1 MQRRSQT
8 LRGFTIVE
16 LLVVISIIAILASLT
31 SIGLSQ
37 AGKTARQTT
46 ALSNLK
52 QVGTAYVQYSNQ
64 NDDRCLLGYVDDEAQ
79 QAFRL
84 KSRDA
89 AGDLVPA
96 EYCRTYPYRLLPF
109 LNHDRSLMY
118 DYVQEYED
126 VTSIPPDVISANPA
140 FGYNAYY
147 LGGWWTTDTATG
159 TPKMKFAATG
169 YYRSSNQLVPGEMV
183 ARSINQIE
191 RKSDMIVFASS
202 YAAEPG
208 FLKNPD
214 QLAPGSAWVVPHRR
228 GMTDIW
234 AASDGA
240 TFNNISTASLLDGG
254 SPLAP
259 LAALLSADSGAVP
272 VQGGIG
278 LDVFVA
284 ESVPLRRVKNTVVTV
299 RADLSTEAQ
308 GLRDLMNQTRWMNNA
323 SNSTDQINFSHP
335 E

>member
-1 MQRRSQT
+1 MPHSRST
-8 LRGFTIVE
+8 PRAGFTLVE
-16 LLVVISIIAILASLT
+16 MLVVISVITILISIVLT
-31 SIGLSQ
+31 GVSKS
-37 AGKTARQTT
+37 RQTAIQT
-46 ALSNLK
+46 KSLSGIK
-52 QVGTAYVQYSNQ
+52 QVAVAWQQYSNQ
-64 NDDRCLLGYVDDEAQ
+64 NDDRAMIGYMDEGV
-79 QAFRL
+79 QATF
-84 KSRDA
+84 KVKIRDR
-89 AGDLVPA
+89 AGDRVAP
-96 EYCRTYPYRLLPF
+96 EFCKTYPFRLLPY
-109 LNHDRSLMY
+109 LDHDRQILY
-118 DYVQEYED
+118 DYGSED
-126 VTSIPPDVISANPA
+126 QLSTLPNDVIASTPA

-169 YYRSSNQLVPGEMV
+169 YYRSPNQLVPGEMV

-323 SNSTDQINFSHP
+323 SQSSDQINFSHP